1 MKNTKHPPYPDN
13 TQLIDASNFLD
24 KFNFIRPKPQ
34 EYLVCLSLDAS
45 NRPIRRRIVT
55 IGLLDAVQMHP
66 REVFAP
72 VIADRAAC
80 VIIAHNHPSG
90 RAEPSRQDIK
100 TTQQL
105 VAAGIL
111 LGVHIHNHYILT
123 RTAYFSFKSHRLV

>member
-1 MKNTKHPPYPDN
+1 MHMKNTKHPPFPTN
-13 TQLIDASNFLD
+13 SNDFLE
-24 KFNFIRPKPQ
+24 KFNFIRPKKQ

-111 LGVHIHNHYILT
+111 LGVHIHDHYILT
-123 RTAYFSFKSHRLV
+123 RTSHFSFKGCRLI